1 MLPSFWAKI
10 VSRKRRVFGLV
21 HHSAITMMKIG
32 SRATR
37 NRTRTHTDS
46 TDLHGAAGPQPNSG
60 YLGVPRACGDGPAG
74 RLYGAPA
81 SSEILALLERILL
94 GEILGALCAFAV
106 MV

>member
-1 MLPSFWAKI
+1 MSCIGNSP
-10 VSRKRRVFGLV
+10 GD
-21 HHSAITMMKIG
+21 AIPQ
-32 SRATR
+32 RF
-37 NRTRTHTDS
+37 
-46 TDLHGAAGPQPNSG
+46 LYHGGIGPQPNSG
-60 YLGVPRACGDGPAG
+60 YLGVPRTCRNGPAG